1 MVARADMEPRFLGW
15 RMVGVAFVV
24 EFIAV
29 GFFFYSFGVYF
40 KAIDAELAGSRLGV
54 SLGMTVTGAVG
65 AMIAP
70 FMGRALDR
78 YSIKRIMLMGAVVL
92 SIAFALLS
100 RVTAI
105 WQFYLVLGTFFAF
118 GMSMMGGLATAKLVA
133 NWFQARRGTAL
144 GVAGVGI
151 SLSGV
156 VMPLVAAWLLSE
168 FGWRGGFLVYALG
181 TLAIVVPVVALFV
194 VNRPEDMGLA
204 PDGSAPQPEEGDT
217 ASADVPWGT
226 RQILTSRNFWAI
238 APAFAMSFSSLSAI
252 LIHLVP
258 HATDVGI
265 PSSRAAL
272 VVSFAAGAGALS
284 KLVFGRLVDLVD
296 ARLAVWTSFGTQLAG
311 LLVIMQEP
319 GYAGLV
325 AGAVVFG
332 FGMGGVV
339 PLQGAVAGLA
349 FGRLSFGTAM
359 GLMRPVQFT
368 IGLIGVPLAGWIY
381 DTTGS
386 YDLAWKFFC
395 GVYVVAGLLIAALR
409 VRRVPRPPPASGGQA

>member
-1 MVARADMEPRFLGW
+1 MAPREETEPLFFGW

-54 SLGMTVTGAVG
+54 SLGLMVTSAVG
-65 AMIAP
+65 GIIAP

-78 YSIKRIMLMGAVVL
+78 YPIKRIMLMGAVAL
-92 SIAFALLS
+92 SVAFALLS

-144 GVAGVGI
+144 GIAGVGI
-151 SLSGV
+151 SLSGF
-156 VMPLVAAWLLSE
+156 VMPPVAAWLVSE
-168 FGWRGGFLVYALG
+168 LGWRGGFLVYALG
-181 TLAIVVPVVALFV
+181 TLAVVVPVVALFV
-194 VNRPEDMGLA
+194 VNRPEDMGLR
-204 PDGSAPQPEEGDT
+204 PDGAAPEPEESHA
-217 ASADVPWGT
+217 ASADVSWST
-226 RQILTSRNFWAI
+226 RQILRSRNFWAI
-238 APAFAMSFSSLSAI
+238 ALPFAMSFSMLSAI

-258 HATDVGI
+258 HATDIGI
-265 PSSRAAL
+265 PMSRAAWVL
-272 VVSFAAGAGALS
+272 SFAAGAGAVG
-284 KLVFGRLVDLVD
+284 KLLFGRLVDLIEP
-296 ARLAVWTSFGTQLAG
+296 RLTIWISFGTQLAG

-319 GYAGLV
+319 GYTGLV

-332 FGMGGVV
+332 LGMGGVV

-349 FGRLSFGTAM
+349 FGRLSFGKVM
-359 GLMRPVQFT
+359 GLMRPVQAPL
-368 IGLIGVPLAGWIY
+368 GLIGVPLAGWIY
-381 DTTGS
+381 DTTGG

-395 GVYVVAGLLIAALR
+395 GVYVVASLLVAALS
-409 VRRVPRPPPASGGQA
+409 VRRAPRP